1 MRHLSDHFVFFI
13 VLGLFTCK
21 IFYAAA
27 YDGLE
32 DVQLPVQAGDSRSP
46 AVMHGLVPC
55 HPAADVTQLTLCVDS
70 EPYLPHRLSSVST
83 PCS

>member
-32 DVQLPVQAGDSRSP
+32 DVQLPVQAGDSYARL
-46 AVMHGLVPC
+46 G
-55 HPAADVTQLTLCVDS
+55 T
-70 EPYLPHRLSSVST
+70 LSSCGRCDT
-83 PCS
+83 TDPLRRL